1 MKLRNL
7 IEESTFNN
15 NAQILEDQNSE
26 LAQLR
31 LDMLQQEEKQQEIQS
46 KCNDYEEKIQKLED
60 LKSRNSQQI
69 ENQNYELTL
78 LMEKLRKADLDK
90 ESTIE
95 RVKAEISGQPQDD
108 TELKQIE
115 EKCKTLTQSGKGTF
129 INCVVSEERGG

>member
-1 MKLRNL
+1 M

-60 LKSRNSQQI
+60 LKIRNSQQI

-95 RVKAEISGQPQDD
+95 RVKAEISGQSQDD
-108 TELKQIE
+108 TELKEVE
-115 EKCKTLTQSGKGTF
+115 EKCKTLAQSGKGSF
-129 INCVVSEERGG
+129 IN